1 MASIK
6 PGDRFGRLTVVRR
19 IKINSRR
26 LGTRES
32 HECRCDCGNV
42 KEIAASSL
50 YRGLTT
56 SCGCGRN
63 VKTGHRARRHGYHG
77 TRLYSIWTSMKQR
90 CNNPNREHYVN
101 YGGRGVRYHP
111 SFETFEGFLAGIP
124 EGYQDGLELD
134 RIDNDG
140 DYAPGNLKWST
151 RVDQANNRRDNK
163 RIEDPRT
170 GDLVT
175 IAQLSRRYPG
185 VTQSRLSVRLQRG
198 VTGEDLIRPVKPP
211 MTREQIV
218 EVKRMLW
225 SLTTTEVSVLTG
237 LTERHCRR
245 IRDQDIHS
253 DISEF
258 E

>member
-56 SCGCGRN
+56 SCGCVRNAKTGDRARKHGGRN
-63 VKTGHRARRHGYHG
+63 TK
-77 TRLYSIWTSMKQR
+77 LYSVWTSMKQR
-90 CNNPNREHYVN
+90 CNNPNREFYVD
-101 YGGRGVRYHP
+101 YGGRGITYHP

-124 EGYQDGLELD
+124 EGYRPDLELD
-134 RIDNDG
+134 RINNDG
-140 DYAPGNLKWST
+140 NYEPGNLRWTTK
-151 RVDQANNRRDNK
+151 RIQANNRRNN
-163 RIEDPRT
+163 RTVEDPRT
-170 GDLVT
+170 GEVVT
-175 IAQLSRRYPG
+175 LAELSRRYPK
-185 VTQSRLSVRLQRG
+185 VSQSRLQARISKGISGTEL
-198 VTGEDLIRPVKPP
+198 TSPAKTP

-225 SLTTTEVSVLTG
+225 SLTTVEVSVLTG
-237 LTERHCRR
+237 LTERYCRR